1 MSTVRHKNEGHVTFS
16 FVSVIYVR
24 RRSRPSP
31 RVCGSEI
38 FALLLPTVRRARNL
52 LNYRRSGWCTT
63 SATTRCRPQFKLV
76 SPLFSRYADWTRLS
90 SSGRMCIC
98 WNWFFFFF
106 RMNKTLSPTGG
117 TWAIFVF
124 RYILLVKGNEG
135 RGENDP
141 LGNRKRVTGCDVQ

>member
-1 MSTVRHKNEGHVTFS
+1 MQIELACHHPAGC
-16 FVSVIYVR
+16 VSAGI
-24 RRSRPSP
+24 
-31 RVCGSEI
+31 
-38 FALLLPTVRRARNL
+38 
-52 LNYRRSGWCTT
+52 
-63 SATTRCRPQFKLV
+63 
-76 SPLFSRYADWTRLS
+76 D
-90 SSGRMCIC
+90 
-98 WNWFFFFF
+98 FFF